1 MIVKHSPLC
10 LKLSTTIR
18 KGVQDSYGVEQEPV
32 VGSSEHGNE
41 FSRLYNEWGILGSLS
56 GN

>member
-18 KGVQDSYGVEQEPV
+18 REVLDSFGVEQEPV

-41 FSRLYNEWGILGSLS
+41 FSGLYNE
-56 GN
+56 